1 MMGEL
6 RSQRPGF
13 PLFDCSVLETLMAG
27 KPTILAVTEKRS
39 IFGILCAILIKDFDV
54 LCTDG
59 FDLDAKSAAAR
70 DAESVIVDL
79 EITRI
84 DPIGLIEQLNGACPS
99 LRLVGLVTVNGR
111 HLIDQAK
118 MAGARD
124 VVLIPDD
131 LDRLPS
137 LIRSG
142 P

>member
-1 MMGEL
+1 MT
-6 RSQRPGF
+6 S
-13 PLFDCSVLETLMAG
+13 

-39 IFGILCAILIKDFDV
+39 IFGILCAILIKEFDV

-84 DPIGLIEQLNGACPS
+84 DPIGLIEELNRACPS
-99 LRLVGLVTVNGR
+99 LRLVGLATANGR
-111 HLIDQAK
+111 HLIEAAK
-118 MAGARD
+118 IAGARD
-124 VVLIPDD
+124 VLLIPDD

-137 LIRSG
+137 LIRSR